1 MSSEVEHS
9 IEKKKQR
16 GRKNRFF
23 KQIDNEDNDAGALLD
38 SDDEGNKK
46 AKRAIDAEF
55 KRKKELA
62 AIKEEE
68 EKEIQKQEIEV
79 RRRHK
84 KMQALKLTEENMR
97 LKQQLEK
104 QRQETELEEMEFQ
117 KLLADEKSR
126 MQLVQ
131 DKIDEA
137 NRAKEQKRASIAAE
151 VARQQ

>member
-1 MSSEVEHS
+1 MIKYLQRNLQHKNFQAEHGFSTDQALRQEAELVANKRKLVMTSEIEHS
-9 IEKKKQR
+9 QEKKKQR

-46 AKRAIDAEF
+46 AKRAMDAEF

-68 EKEIQKQEIEV
+68 EREIQKQEIEL
-79 RRRHK
+79 RRKHK

-97 LKQQLEK
+97 LKQQLE
-104 QRQETELEEMEFQ
+104 Q
-117 KLLADEKSR
+117 
-126 MQLVQ
+126 
-131 DKIDEA
+131 
-137 NRAKEQKRASIAAE
+137 
-151 VARQQ
+151 